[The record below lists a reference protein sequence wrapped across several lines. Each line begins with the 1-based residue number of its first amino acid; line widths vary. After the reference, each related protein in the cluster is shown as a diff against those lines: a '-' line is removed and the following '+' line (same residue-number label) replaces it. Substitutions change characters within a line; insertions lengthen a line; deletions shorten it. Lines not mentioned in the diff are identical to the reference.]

1 MGKRGPKREP
11 TLLTITAATASDPA
25 APPVEVTTD
34 KDALVIWHRVV
45 NDLRQLGTWHA
56 VDQGVV
62 ARYAITIAL
71 WRAALANVR
80 KNGPSMQTKTGYQ
93 APTPAATLMLKLSAQ
108 ALAMETTLGMTPR
121 SRSRMKV
128 DTPHAPDPLDE
139 FLTLR

>member
-1 MGKRGPKREP
+1 MGNRGPKRHP
-11 TLLTITAATASDPA
+11 TLLTTAAETASDPA
-25 APPVEVTTD
+25 APPIEVTTD
-34 KDALVIWHRVV
+34 AAALAIWHRVV
-45 NDLRQLGTWHA
+45 RDLRQLGTWHG

-71 WRAALANVR
+71 WRAALASVR
-80 KNGPSMQTKTGYQ
+80 KDGPSMQTKTGYQ

-128 DTPHAPDPLDE
+128 DTPHVPDPLDE
-139 FLTLR
+139 FLTMG